1 MSYYFVIT
9 CLLYFIFLPHNI
21 YGQVFFGNNEEK
33 TTFDGSIFDDSILV
47 DDSNS
52 ESLEIDSIKNALGLE
67 PEISTRNILW
77 VLQNFKFFIKII
89 CHRI

>member
-9 CLLYFIFLPHNI
+9 CLLYFIFIPHNI

-33 TTFDGSIFDDSILV
+33 SIFDDSILV

-67 PEISTRNILW
+67 PEISTRNIL
-77 VLQNFKFFIKII
+77 
-89 CHRI
+89 

>member
-9 CLLYFIFLPHNI
+9 CLLYFIFIPHNI

-33 TTFDGSIFDDSILV
+33 SIFDDSILV

-77 VLQNFKFFIKII
+77 VLLKFKFFT
-89 CHRI
+89 

>member
-9 CLLYFIFLPHNI
+9 CLLYLIFIPHNI

-33 TTFDGSIFDDSILV
+33 SIFDDSILV

-77 VLQNFKFFIKII
+77 VLLKFKFFT
-89 CHRI
+89 